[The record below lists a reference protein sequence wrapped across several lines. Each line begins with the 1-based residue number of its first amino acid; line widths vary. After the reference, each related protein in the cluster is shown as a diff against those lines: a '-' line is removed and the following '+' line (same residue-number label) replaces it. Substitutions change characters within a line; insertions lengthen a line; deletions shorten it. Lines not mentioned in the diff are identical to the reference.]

1 MDKQLQQRLLGAAVI
16 VALVV
21 IFVPEFVK
29 TPTPQERLPEPV
41 ALDREERSAPLP
53 PAEPIRSR
61 EGETLIIS
69 VPRTLEEALP
79 TAPEPV
85 SDDAPVVLIVPEPVP
100 LVETPPEP
108 VAELPPPTRPEPPPP
123 TRPEPP
129 PPTRPEPPPPT
140 RPEPPPPTRPEPPPP
155 TRPEPPPVAEP
166 ELPELRLISRPMAE
180 YQARAEPAEQPRWVL
195 QVGSFESAANA
206 GQLHDRLRAQQFP
219 VTLSQTT
226 VDGRTLYRV
235 QIGPYSSRAEGERTR
250 SRLQRDSGIEG
261 HLIPVYN

>member
-129 PPTRPEPPPPT
+129 PPTRPEPPP
-140 RPEPPPPTRPEPPPP
+140 
-155 TRPEPPPVAEP
+155 VAEP